1 MANQETEAFKTR
13 VLFVLAHLEEG
24 DITSYGELAR
34 QAGNARYARL
44 VGQILKKLPS
54 DTHLP
59 WYRVVNSQHRISFT
73 EGTDTYARQKVKLE
87 QEGWIVVGQKL
98 MQKEAP

>member
-1 MANQETEAFKTR
+1 MRAM
-13 VLFVLAHLEEG
+13 H
-24 DITSYGELAR
+24 
-34 QAGNARYARL
+34 L

-73 EGTDTYARQKVKLE
+73 EGTDAYARQK
-87 QEGWIVVGQKL
+87 
-98 MQKEAP
+98 